1 MNNAKEPATWYVRRC
16 DWAGDA
22 PKVEHQA
29 ELWGFL
35 RVRVER
41 VEDGREDHASLER
54 EELKY
59 KIYLEY
65 TKNGESKSQNK
76 RHLEKTKLMNEKW
89 RIKRITW

>member
-1 MNNAKEPATWYVRRC
+1 MTNAKEPATWYVRRC

-54 EELKY
+54 EEL
-59 KIYLEY
+59 
-65 TKNGESKSQNK
+65 
-76 RHLEKTKLMNEKW
+76 
-89 RIKRITW
+89 